1 MKTNKGILE
10 LAHGKKE
17 RTHKPVFS
25 YIVEGMNF
33 PLARVRP
40 GLVLFSCLKAERAK
54 VKFNK
59 KGMECSISSFLCSF
73 VPFSLSLMGKK
84 NEQ

>member
-17 RTHKPVFS
+17 RSHKPVFS
-25 YIVEGMNF
+25 YIVEGVNF

-40 GLVLFSCLKAERAK
+40 GLVLFSRLKVERAK
-54 VKFNK
+54 NYLS
-59 KGMECSISSFLCSF
+59 KGQLRLGQKLPISLKI
-73 VPFSLSLMGKK
+73 L
-84 NEQ
+84 